1 MKNYLARLALPRK
14 SSESAI
20 TNAIEEAMENTSDTQ
35 SVRDAQDILS
45 EKVKRTYYERTHLQ
59 YEAISAAIDCLKA
72 PGARDTHHW
81 PEKIAEFDAQL
92 SPALSRE

>member
-20 TNAIEEAMENTSDTQ
+20 TNAIAKAKDNTSDIQ
-35 SVRDAQDILS
+35 SVRDAQNILS

-72 PGARDTHHW
+72 PGALDTHHW
-81 PEKIAEFDAQL
+81 SGRVAEFGNHQSDDFL
-92 SPALSRE
+92 TP